1 PNTGKTFSTVE
12 NLLQDTLMDVVILTN
27 GHCGS
32 SCSLITHR
40 MAEKFNVSTIAVG
53 GYKDTPLSYASFPG
67 SQVYDFDSIYNDFNF
82 FGLLQNETLKG
93 LIPPPFKIPVTIK
106 MMY

>member
-12 NLLQDTLMDVVILTN
+12 EFIGNNTYIRGGTPTSFTSKFVDKNSQGFTLFTKLLAGHINEYKWKSKDVVILTN

-53 GYKDTPLSYASFPG
+53 GYKDMP
-67 SQVYDFDSIYNDFNF
+67 
-82 FGLLQNETLKG
+82 
-93 LIPPPFKIPVTIK
+93 
-106 MMY
+106 